1 MNTYGLSVAL
11 LGVARPHS
19 SASRS
24 FASIASAL
32 RFLKSSSWT
41 SPTVCADRMSSAVF
55 AWVVKRELGVDVPE
69 LASDA
74 IIESKMV
81 DKVEMVDSLRD
92 KAVTIIRKER

>member
-1 MNTYGLSVAL
+1 
-11 LGVARPHS
+11 
-19 SASRS
+19 
-24 FASIASAL
+24 
-32 RFLKSSSWT
+32 
-41 SPTVCADRMSSAVF
+41 MSSAVF